1 MVKSKY
7 HAKVQEKVGV
17 KAKVKKTKS
26 KYYDEQIATSQTSKS
41 NSGFAIFVIVC
52 IIIGASVSGILIA
65 NNNNNDNN
73 NGTDPNGTEP
83 GIGIQD
89 GDFVTFKYEFY
100 VDVNHDYIFSDDE
113 LMDHSEFYEWTIE
126 EDSDQGFPPGLYNN
140 MLGMVEG
147 QIEDIVLIANIDA
160 DEDGFDDITGKPVES
175 FGSGPLANT
184 ALKYHVE
191 IFTID

>member
-65 NNNNNDNN
+65 NNNNDNN